1 MSTQPYSRLVEG
13 EQFEIETVAD
23 DSNLVQVTLQI
34 GEATQRRIDYVL
46 VYETSEDDNE
56 DDESKEDAERRADA
70 RTYFEK
76 QLEKQG
82 LNLQHKTKKVNSTHS
97 S

>member
-1 MSTQPYSRLVEG
+1 MSSQPYSRLVEG

-56 DDESKEDAERRADA
+56 DDETKEDAERRADA

-82 LNLQHKTKKVNSTHS
+82 LKLQHKTKKVNLTHS
-97 S
+97 N